1 MGCRSNG
8 LSELWAV
15 GIMLRFPTSLPQSDI
30 DHNIQPATTYH
41 VISDDD
47 DFQLTTSNQN
57 LSTVPTA
64 DSDDEFQPV
73 NTSVAVKSRTS
84 TPENSNNG
92 AFLDSDIIIDI
103 VPNASETS
111 IPRGKKENQYFVI
124 DNDIGA
130 SDSSVQAVINDTDNS
145 EKTRPTKKS
154 EKRQNHDH
162 YIMIHATVE

>member
-130 SDSSVQAVINDTDNS
+130 SDSSVQTVIHDTDNS

>member
-1 MGCRSNG
+1 MYHDVMVVV
-8 LSELWAV
+8 LS
-15 GIMLRFPTSLPQSDI
+15 F
-30 DHNIQPATTYH
+30 
-41 VISDDD
+41 
-47 DFQLTTSNQN
+47 LT
-57 LSTVPTA
+57 L
-64 DSDDEFQPV
+64 
-73 NTSVAVKSRTS
+73 TS
-84 TPENSNNG
+84 TTQNSNNG

>member
-92 AFLDSDIIIDI
+92 PFLDSDIIIDI

-124 DNDIGA
+124 DTTLVLAIRA
-130 SDSSVQAVINDTDNS
+130 SKQRYMTPTTARKPGQRKRVRNA
-145 EKTRPTKKS
+145 KTTTITS
-154 EKRQNHDH
+154 
-162 YIMIHATVE
+162 

>member
-1 MGCRSNG
+1 MYHDVMVVVLAFLTLFRWPGF
-8 LSELWAV
+8 LAV
-15 GIMLRFPTSLPQSDI
+15 VGVM
-30 DHNIQPATTYH
+30 YH
-41 VISDDD
+41 CLDARIA
-47 DFQLTTSNQN
+47 
-57 LSTVPTA
+57 PTA

-84 TPENSNNG
+84 TTENSNNG

-130 SDSSVQAVINDTDNS
+130 SDSSVQTVIHDTDNS

>member
-1 MGCRSNG
+1 MSN
-8 LSELWAV
+8 SNHSTS
-15 GIMLRFPTSLPQSDI
+15 TSLPQSDI

-41 VISDDD
+41 VFSDND
-47 DFQLTTSNQN
+47 DFQPTTSNQN

-84 TPENSNNG
+84 TTENSNNG

-130 SDSSVQAVINDTDNS
+130 SDSSVQTVIHDTDNS